1 MKKKVLILGGLGF
14 IGHNLALHLKKKKYN
29 VCIFDS
35 LSVNNFLNIIFKAYT
50 SQKIKERHL
59 NFLLKRYELLKKE
72 KIKTFI
78 LDIKNREKTSIEMS
92 KFEPDVIVHLSSVS
106 SSIIS
111 NQKPFLSYDNQ
122 IRSLLVALDWIKNS
136 KNIKKKHLVM
146 ASSSTVYGDFKKK
159 TVKED
164 EALKPTGTYPTAKYV
179 SEKILKDHAKFFGYK
194 YTIVRPSAL
203 YGEGCISGRVTQKFL
218 EDALLGKK
226 LRLMGNGKLDF
237 TNIADLVYGIELII
251 KNRKS
256 HNETFNITYGK
267 ARPVSLLTKILKEYF
282 PKLKVEVTKMD
293 RSRPIRGTLSIKK
306 AKKLLNYKPKVKLEA
321 GYKKYIEH
329 YLNSMN
335 K

>member
-1 MKKKVLILGGLGF
+1 MEIL
-14 IGHNLALHLKKKKYN
+14 
-29 VCIFDS
+29 
-35 LSVNNFLNIIFKAYT
+35 
-50 SQKIKERHL
+50 
-59 NFLLKRYELLKKE
+59 
-72 KIKTFI
+72 
-78 LDIKNREKTSIEMS
+78 
-92 KFEPDVIVHLSSVS
+92 
-106 SSIIS
+106 
-111 NQKPFLSYDNQ
+111 
-122 IRSLLVALDWIKNS
+122 
-136 KNIKKKHLVM
+136 
-146 ASSSTVYGDFKKK
+146 KKK

-203 YGEGCISGRVTQKFL
+203 YGERCISGRVTQKFL